1 MQETK
6 QRFSEFGR
14 YLYSEMIRHGVETV
28 TRLRDDLA
36 AQGYQIS
43 RMSISAYLKGER
55 RVPIEFAR
63 QVASTLNFTE
73 DEERELAWAL
83 YRWG

>member
-1 MQETK
+1 MQDTK

-28 TRLRDDLA
+28 TKLQDDLKM
-36 AQGYQIS
+36 QGYPIS
-43 RMSISAYLKGER
+43 RMSVSAYLKGER
-55 RVPIEFAR
+55 KVPVEFAR
-63 QVASTLNFTE
+63 QVASLLSFTE
-73 DEERELAWAL
+73 EEERELAWML